1 MDRKRELKQQ
11 YKDTPRL
18 MGVYRV
24 VNKTTG
30 RSLVEVGRD
39 VNARLNRH
47 LTELRF
53 GKHPNR
59 QLQADWNLLGAE
71 AFEFELIEALK
82 PLDKPDYDPEEDL
95 ELLLAMTLERSE
107 FDKER
112 LYNR

>member
-11 YKDTPRL
+11 YKETPRL

-30 RSLVEVGRD
+30 RSLVEAGLD

-47 LTELRF
+47 QAQLRF
-53 GKHPNR
+53 GNHPNK
-59 QLQADWNLLGAE
+59 QLQGDWNRLGAE
-71 AFEFELIEALK
+71 AFGFELIEALK
-82 PLDKPDYDPEEDL
+82 PLDKPDYNPDDDL

-107 FDKER
+107 FDKEH

>member
-30 RSLVEVGRD
+30 RSLVEAGRD

-47 LTELRF
+47 MTQLRF
-53 GKHPNR
+53 GNHPNK
-59 QLQADWNLLGAE
+59 QLQGDWNRLGAE
-71 AFEFELIEALK
+71 AFGFELIEALK
-82 PLDKPDYDPEEDL
+82 PLDKPDYNPDDDL
-95 ELLLAMTLERSE
+95 EMLLAITLERSE
-107 FDKER
+107 FDKEH

>member
-1 MDRKRELKQQ
+1 
-11 YKDTPRL
+11 

-24 VNKTTG
+24 FNKISG
-30 RSLVEVGRD
+30 RSLVEAGRD

-59 QLQADWNLLGAE
+59 QLQADWNRLGAE
-71 AFEFELIEALK
+71 AFGFELIEALK
-82 PLDKPDYDPEEDL
+82 PLDRPDYDPEEDL
-95 ELLLAMTLERSE
+95 KMLLALTLEHSE
-107 FDKER
+107 FDKEN